1 MPLFCCGHCGQSIDA
16 DDELAGTSVG
26 CPGCR
31 AVIQVPACARHEPSQ
46 SYQPYQ
52 PPAFSQTPG
61 TSYAGQSYPASDPWL
76 RRAPLLGTGA
86 AFVLCFLKK
95 LVEPV
100 SSLDAAMGNVGP
112 VVTFAGAIG
121 YTLAAGIFALVAALV
136 IAGIAAAC
144 RKRFSSVLARGYGI
158 AVVAFA
164 LLMMAASLSR
174 PGSFS
179 GQSLSTPTPPSSPQV
194 TETTRDELNKLQADI
209 ENMQQGGTPGNDA
222 PPAAPQ
228 TPPPEPADDVGKLL
242 LISRQ
247 YFEEVA
253 ALQKGYT
260 DEIAK
265 IGFLRVLDG
274 ERILKD
280 TDSSEGDDL
289 LARARV
295 LLRKYG
301 AKMREAVASLPA
313 KIRASNIS
321 AATKEGHARSAE
333 TGVAEAMKTFD
344 ENWALEE
351 GAVDQIQ
358 TIIDLLGRRRGH
370 WRMNKGL
377 FVFDDA
383 GDLAAFNAAMA
394 KINAA
399 VARQNEIKEQGQR
412 NTGKMFDDLRNAL
425 PK

>member
-16 DDELAGTSVG
+16 DDALAGTSVG
-26 CPGCR
+26 CPGCHN
-31 AVIQVPACARHEPSQ
+31 VIQVPACVRREPQ
-46 SYQPYQ
+46 QPYQPYQ
-52 PPAFSQTPG
+52 PPAFSQTPDS
-61 TSYAGQSYPASDPWL
+61 SYASQSSPASDPWL
-76 RRAPLLGTGA
+76 LRAPLLGTGA

-112 VVTFAGAIG
+112 VMTFAGAIG

-164 LLMMAASLSR
+164 LLMMAASFSQPR
-174 PGSFS
+174 GFS
-179 GQSLSTPTPPSSPQV
+179 GPSPSASTPPPSSQV
-194 TETTRDELNKLQADI
+194 TENTREELNKLQADI
-209 ENMQQGGTPGNDA
+209 EKMQQGEAPGKDTA
-222 PPAAPQ
+222 TATQ
-228 TPPPEPADDVGKLL
+228 PPEPADDLGKLL

-280 TDSSEGDDL
+280 TDSSEAYDL

-295 LLRKYG
+295 LTKKYG
-301 AKMREAVASLPA
+301 AKMREALGTLPA

-321 AATKEGHARSAE
+321 AAAREGHARSAE
-333 TGVAEAMKTFD
+333 KGVAEALKTFD
-344 ENWALEE
+344 ENWALEVSVADE
-351 GAVDQIQ
+351 IQ
-358 TIIDLLGRRRGH
+358 TIIDLLGRRRGQWH
-370 WRMNKGL
+370 LSNGL

-383 GDLAAFNAAMA
+383 GDLASFNASMA
-394 KINAA
+394 KINAVA
-399 VARQNEIKEQGQR
+399 ARQNEIKAQGQQ
-412 NTGKMFDDLRNAL
+412 NTGKMFDDLRTAL
-425 PK
+425 PE